1 MAVPEDADPWA
12 GAAQWQHRGVRALQ
26 RIVEHAP
33 SSGALALWAAHA
45 DLPDPPDQPDRPD
58 RPPSPGPRTGEPR
71 APVLTDGRT
80 LWYAP
85 GFDALPL
92 EEQCGCVAHAV
103 LHVALRHVPRAQ
115 ALRARLGDV
124 DPTLYNLCAD
134 AIVNSAL
141 AHLPW
146 LRLPAGAVMLE
157 QVLAQVLHLEQPPA
171 QALLEWDVERLY
183 RAIDD
188 RRAGADDD
196 ERRRRGRRGEG
207 GSGDGPGQDD
217 PPHQD
222 APRPAPAP
230 LEDGPR
236 AVRLRALGRHQAP
249 DLRPPPADAA
259 RPEDEAEEARTWRER
274 LLRGHAGDG
283 AQSMLRALL
292 ADLPR
297 ARTPWEQV
305 LRAQCARALS
315 QQPGPS
321 WSRPARSWLAN
332 RGRGPGGLRRPWE
345 PGTTPSRAVPR
356 LVLVVD
362 VSGSV
367 DDALLQRFAREVGA
381 LSRRLAAA
389 ITLVVGDCAVRSV
402 VRLEPGRLRPQDLQA
417 LPFDGGGDTDFTP
430 LLREAERHAPDLVV
444 VLTDLDGPA
453 RHRPACPVVWAV
465 PQANAGAVVPFG
477 RLLALE

>member
-1 MAVPEDADPWA
+1 MAASEAADPWA

-45 DLPDPPDQPDRPD
+45 DLPDPPE
-58 RPPSPGPRTGEPR
+58 PRTGEPR

-124 DPTLYNLCAD
+124 DPALYNLCAD

-141 AHLPW
+141 AHLSW

-157 QVLAQVLHLEQPPA
+157 QVLAQVLHLEQPAA

-183 RAIDD
+183 RAVDD
-188 RRAGADDD
+188 RRGGDDD
-196 ERRRRGRRGEG
+196 ERQRRGRRGEDGTREGSREGARDGAGQAG
-207 GSGDGPGQDD
+207 GSRPDG
-217 PPHQD
+217 
-222 APRPAPAP
+222 PRPAPAP

-249 DLRPPPADAA
+249 DLRPAPAEAA

-297 ARTPWEQV
+297 TRTPWEQV
-305 LRAQCARALS
+305 LRTQCARALS

-430 LLREAERHAPDLVV
+430 LLQEAGRHRPDLVV

-453 RHRPACPVVWAV
+453 RHRPACPVLWAV
-465 PQANAGAVVPFG
+465 PLANASAAAPFG
-477 RLLALE
+477 RVLVLE